1 MPCRNRLNYPW
12 YSICTL
18 RHSAVTG
25 WSFITCGA
33 GEEGAGVGGV
43 ILKILTVFFG
53 EGGHFHIRERYRGL
67 GYFNRFHETNTST
80 KERELKMNVTVNNN
94 GKHRLL
100 IINVVNFG
108 PIFSKNIAL
117 QFPQQSGGSQFHF
130 MYIYGGGGG
139 ISKMLQWMGGGW

>member
-1 MPCRNRLNYPW
+1 M
-12 YSICTL
+12 
-18 RHSAVTG
+18 
-25 WSFITCGA
+25 
-33 GEEGAGVGGV
+33 GGV

-53 EGGHFHIRERYRGL
+53 EGGHFHLRERYRGL

-130 MYIYGGGGG
+130 MYIYGGGGEFL
-139 ISKMLQWMGGGW
+139 KCYNEWGGGGGGMKIF